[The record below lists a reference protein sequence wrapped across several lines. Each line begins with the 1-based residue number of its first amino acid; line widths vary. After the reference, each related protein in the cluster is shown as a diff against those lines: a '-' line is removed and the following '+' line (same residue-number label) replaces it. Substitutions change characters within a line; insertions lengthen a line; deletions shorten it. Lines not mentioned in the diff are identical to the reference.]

1 MYFKIVNMPHFSIII
16 PLFNKEN
23 FIESTLSSVL
33 NQSFTDFELII
44 VNDGSTDN
52 SEEKVL
58 QFNDK
63 RIHYYSKKNEGV
75 STARNYGIEKAK
87 SDYITFIDADD
98 YWYPNFL
105 EEMFNKINLFP
116 ELKVFSSAIE
126 IETSKTIVKANYS
139 IKKTNDYE
147 IVNYFI
153 SSYKR
158 TVLCSSSAVFHT
170 SVFEKTGNFDIQ
182 LKSGEDTDMWIRIG
196 LIYPILFSWKILA
209 RYVYDPKSLTKNH
222 TTTINSFDFSKYNL
236 LEKTNPSLKKFL
248 DLNRFSL
255 AIKSKLM
262 KDKERYE
269 KFYTGI
275 DKKNISLKKGII
287 LQLPVFLLKILIN
300 LKTFLVTFGIG
311 NSVFK

>member
-1 MYFKIVNMPHFSIII
+1 MPHFSIVI

-98 YWYPNFL
+98 YWYPDFL

-153 SSYKR
+153 SSYER

-170 SVFEKTGNFDIQ
+170 SIFEKTGNFDIQ

-209 RYVYDPKSLTKNH
+209 RYVYDPKSLSKNH
-222 TTTINSFDFSKYNL
+222 TTTINSFDFSKYTL
-236 LEKTNPSLKKFL
+236 LENTNPNLKKFL

-255 AIKSKLM
+255 AIKSKIM
-262 KDKERYE
+262 EDKGHFE
-269 KFYTGI
+269 KFYKGI
-275 DKKNISLKKGII
+275 DLKKLSLKKRII
-287 LQLPVFLLKILIN
+287 LQLPVFLLRPLID
-300 LKTFLVTFGIG
+300 LKAFLVTIGLG
-311 NSVFK
+311 NSIFR

>member
-1 MYFKIVNMPHFSIII
+1 MPQFSIII
-16 PLFNKEN
+16 PLFNKQN
-23 FIESTLSSVL
+23 FIENTIKSIL
-33 NQSFTDFELII
+33 NQSITDFELII

-58 QFNDK
+58 GFNDK

-116 ELKVFSSAIE
+116 GLKVFSSAIE
-126 IETSKTIVKANYS
+126 IETSKTIVKASYS

-147 IVNYFI
+147 IVNYFN

-158 TVLCSSSAVFHT
+158 TVLCSSSAVFHK
-170 SVFEKTGNFDIQ
+170 SVFEKIGLFDIQ

-196 LIYPILFSWKILA
+196 LVYPILFSWKILA
-209 RYVYDPKSLTKNH
+209 RYVYDSDSLTKNQDFVYGK
-222 TTTINSFDFSKYNL
+222 INFYKFKELEMNNL
-236 LEKTNPSLKKFL
+236 EMKKFL
-248 DLNRFSL
+248 DLNRCSL
-255 AIKSKLM
+255 AIRSKINR
-262 KDKERYE
+262 KNDVFKELY
-269 KFYTGI
+269 
-275 DKKNISLKKGII
+275 NA
-287 LQLPVFLLKILIN
+287 IN
-300 LKTFLVTFGIG
+300 LKNLAVKKRILLLLPAPILIYLVKLQKVLVNT
-311 NSVFK
+311 NLSSNEFK

>member
-1 MYFKIVNMPHFSIII
+1 MPFFSIII

-23 FIESTLSSVL
+23 FIENTLKSVL
-33 NQSFTDFELII
+33 NQSFIDFEVLII
-44 VNDGSTDN
+44 NDGSTDK

-58 QFNDK
+58 EFKDT
-63 RIHYYSKKNEGV
+63 RIHYFYKENEGV
-75 STARNYGIEKAK
+75 SAARNFGIEKAK
-87 SDYITFIDADD
+87 SNYITFIDADD

-105 EEMFNKINLFP
+105 EEMFKNIRRFP
-116 ELKVFSSAIE
+116 ELKVFSAAIE
-126 IETSKTIVKANYS
+126 VETSKKIIPSTYSIVKTA
-139 IKKTNDYE
+139 DCE
-147 IVNYFI
+147 IVNYFEA
-153 SSYKR
+153 SSKE
-158 TVLCSSSAVFHT
+158 TVICTSCAVFHK

-222 TTTINSFDFSKYNL
+222 TTTINSFDFSKYTS

-255 AIKSKLM
+255 AIKSKIIG
-262 KDKERYE
+262 E
-269 KFYTGI
+269 KKHFLLFYKAI
-275 DKKNISLKKGII
+275 NLENLSLKKRI
-287 LQLPVFLLKILIN
+287 LLKLPVYILKPLID
-300 LKTFLVTFGIG
+300 LKTLFANFGLG